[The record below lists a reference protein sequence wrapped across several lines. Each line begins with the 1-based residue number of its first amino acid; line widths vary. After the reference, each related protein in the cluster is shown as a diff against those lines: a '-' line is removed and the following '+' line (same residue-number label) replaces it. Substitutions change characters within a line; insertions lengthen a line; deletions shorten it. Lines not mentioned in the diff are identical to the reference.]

1 MIGDTRLLLDS
12 IHFNEMRSVIR
23 SRSVA
28 WEALSRSEEISDE
41 EATYAKLVENV
52 LVKKSVDNKELNVN
66 ENLIRSLVQLVGNTH
81 NKDCRKSSLN
91 LVAEL
96 LSSETHYKQTVEVFQ
111 EDKQLMRDLFQNS
124 FQSEQEINDSQ
135 FTLIAAFNMV
145 SLLTQESLQDSK
157 LVEELLTVSDGL
169 LLKILANLQELDT
182 SYVCIRLLQE
192 LAVHKGYKLII
203 WKYESQILP
212 TLFTILRR
220 AIDTKHK
227 NTPLGFSSSTSTSS
241 NSSQSFHRS
250 ASSALVPNANNLVIQ
265 IQYYSLLLIWVL
277 MFERKVQKEYVTKY
291 LTEYL
296 NLLKIMKVTIK
307 EKISRVSISI
317 LLQCLVDEN
326 GEVKDKKL
334 IKQLLLLGNALPVV
348 ESLTERKYTDQEL
361 KDDLVLLKDI
371 LEQEYKE
378 LTSFDEYIAEVDSK
392 LLCWSPPHID
402 NGFWVDNID
411 KFKLNNWELFKKLIN
426 ILEDIKRDTN
436 VDINESKTKTIIE
449 VALSDI
455 AHVVELLPE
464 SIDVLGKTG
473 GKLLIMEL
481 LNHSDSRVKYEALK
495 ATQAIIGYRFR

>member
-1 MIGDTRLLLDS
+1 MLLDS

-28 WEALSRSEEISDE
+28 WEALARSEEITEE
-41 EATYAKLVENV
+41 EATYAKLVESV
-52 LVKKSVDNKELNVN
+52 LVKKNVDEKELQVN
-66 ENLIRSLVQLVGNTH
+66 ENLIRALVQLVGNKD

-91 LVAEL
+91 LIAES
-96 LSSETHYKQTVEVFQ
+96 LSSETFYKDTIEVFK
-111 EDKQLMRDLFQNS
+111 ENKQLMRELFENS
-124 FQSEQEINDSQ
+124 FYGDQEHRDSQ
-135 FTLIAAFNMV
+135 FVLIAAFNMV
-145 SLLTQESLQDSK
+145 TLLTQDGLRDTK
-157 LVEELLTVSDGL
+157 LMEELLTVSDGI
-169 LLKILANLQELDT
+169 LLKILSNIQEMDT

-192 LAVHKGYKLII
+192 LAIHVPYRLII
-203 WKYESQILP
+203 WKHESEITP
-212 TLFTILRR
+212 TLFSILRR
-220 AIDTKHK
+220 ATDSRNKH
-227 NTPLGFSSSTSTSS
+227 TPMGFSSSTSASS
-241 NSSQSFHRS
+241 NAFHTS
-250 ASSALVPNANNLVIQ
+250 TSTSSSALVPNANNLVIQ

-277 MFERKVQKEYVTKY
+277 TFERKVQKEYVTKY

-307 EKISRVSISI
+307 EKISRVCIAI

-326 GEVKDKKL
+326 NEVKDKRL

-348 ESLTERKYTDQEL
+348 DSLIERKYTDQEL
-361 KDDLVLLKDI
+361 KDDLTLFKEI

-411 KFKLNNWELFKKLIN
+411 NFKANNWSLLKKLVA
-426 ILEDIKRDTN
+426 ILEEIKSDPKI
-436 VDINESKTKTIIE
+436 DINETKTKTIIE

-464 SIDVLGKTG
+464 SIDVLGSTG
-473 GKLLIMEL
+473 GKVIIMEL

-495 ATQAIIGYRFR
+495 ATQAIIGYRFK

>member
-1 MIGDTRLLLDS
+1 MVGDTRILLDS

-28 WEALSRSEEISDE
+28 WEALSRSEEITEE

-52 LVKKSVDNKELNVN
+52 LVKKNIDEKELQVN
-66 ENLIRSLVQLVGNTH
+66 ENLIRALVQLVGNND

-91 LVAEL
+91 LIAEL
-96 LSSETHYKQTVEVFQ
+96 LSSESFYRDTIEVFK
-111 EDKQLMRDLFQNS
+111 ENKQLLNDLFNNS
-124 FQSEQEINDSQ
+124 FHNDQETYDSQ
-135 FTLIAAFNMV
+135 FILIAAFNMV
-145 SLLTQESLQDSK
+145 TLLSQDGLQDTS
-157 LVEELLTVSDGL
+157 LMENLLTVSDGL
-169 LLKILANLQELDT
+169 LLKILSNIQEMDT

-192 LAVHKGYKLII
+192 LAIYRPYRLII
-203 WKYESQILP
+203 WKHESEITP
-212 TLFTILRR
+212 TLFIILRR
-220 AIDTKHK
+220 AIDSRNK
-227 NTPLGFSSSTSTSS
+227 NVPLGFSSSTSTSS
-241 NSSQSFHRS
+241 NSSQSFHTS
-250 ASSALVPNANNLVIQ
+250 TSSALVPNANNLVIQ

-277 MFERKVQKEYVTKY
+277 TFERNIQREYVTKY

-307 EKISRVSISI
+307 EKISRVCIAI
-317 LLQCLVDEN
+317 LLQCLVDAN
-326 GEVKDKKL
+326 NEVKDKKL

-348 ESLTERKYTDQEL
+348 ESLIERKYTDQEL
-361 KDDLVLLKDI
+361 KDDLALFKEI
-371 LEQEYKE
+371 LDQEYRE

-411 KFKLNNWELFKKLIN
+411 KFKNNNWELLKKLVK
-426 ILEDIKRDTN
+426 ILEELKTDK
-436 VDINESKTKTIIE
+436 VDINEAKTKTIIE

-464 SIDVLGKTG
+464 SIDVLGTTG
-473 GKLLIMEL
+473 GKVIIMEL

-495 ATQAIIGYRFR
+495 ATQAIIGYRFK